1 MAVID
6 LSIQTALDNLKRSDF
21 MRYLDVLEQ
30 QVTSEWE
37 NASADRQA
45 NLAQG
50 QKKLISRIRR
60 DIANAEQEIARYS
73 AAPANRVG
81 VY

>member
-1 MAVID
+1 MAAID

-60 DIANAEQEIARYS
+60 DIANAEQEIARHS
-73 AAPANRVG
+73 TAPAKRVG